1 MIPSFP
7 WIAPPTPS
15 TLAQSKERK
24 GSNFAIWQPCY
35 RYKNFHIGTN
45 QEEEVVA
52 GASCCLEKM
61 RVRVFDVAGNLREET
76 AYNGGTGAKLNT
88 QEIW

>member
-1 MIPSFP
+1 MTQIVLSQLELYLIRVKKVDECVKCLPHS
-7 WIAPPTPS
+7 
-15 TLAQSKERK
+15 
-24 GSNFAIWQPCY
+24 

-52 GASCCLEKM
+52 AASCCLEKM

-76 AYNGGTGAKLNT
+76 AYNGGTGAKLN
-88 QEIW
+88 QQKIW

>member
-1 MIPSFP
+1 M
-7 WIAPPTPS
+7 
-15 TLAQSKERK
+15 RRV
-24 GSNFAIWQPCY
+24 GVAIDC

-52 GASCCLEKM
+52 AASCCLEKM

>member
-1 MIPSFP
+1 MKSYYWNKHI
-7 WIAPPTPS
+7 
-15 TLAQSKERK
+15 LVRD
-24 GSNFAIWQPCY
+24 AIHC

-52 GASCCLEKM
+52 AASCCLEKM